1 MFVPVRRFVV
11 IFLRV
16 TLSAWFSGQGLEN
29 ADCWYS
35 ESTSATSS
43 VDSSEYNS
51 DDGFVDIESED
62 VKISA
67 FSVST
72 SKNIWCAFGMQK
84 QY

>member
-1 MFVPVRRFVV
+1 MFVPVRRFVI
-11 IFLRV
+11 IFPRV
-16 TLSAWFSGQGLEN
+16 TFSAWFSGQGLED

-43 VDSSEYNS
+43 MGSSEYNS

-62 VKISA
+62 AKISA

-72 SKNIWCAFGMQK
+72 SIPFGVHWYAK